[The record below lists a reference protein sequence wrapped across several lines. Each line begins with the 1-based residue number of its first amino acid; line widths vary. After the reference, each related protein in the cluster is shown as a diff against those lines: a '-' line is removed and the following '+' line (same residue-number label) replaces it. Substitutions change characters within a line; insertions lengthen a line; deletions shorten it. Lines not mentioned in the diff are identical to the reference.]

1 MRLLNT
7 RLGRNDKKFNAE
19 AWIKETVNDDKG
31 FFRCLYWIVLLLV
44 MMLSLAIFSDVKGGD
59 MDLYLKAQRINSG

>member
-1 MRLLNT
+1 
-7 RLGRNDKKFNAE
+7 LGRNDKKFNAE

-44 MMLSLAIFSDVKGGD
+44 MILALAIFTDLNGRD
-59 MDLYLKAQRINSG
+59 MDMYLKAQRINNG